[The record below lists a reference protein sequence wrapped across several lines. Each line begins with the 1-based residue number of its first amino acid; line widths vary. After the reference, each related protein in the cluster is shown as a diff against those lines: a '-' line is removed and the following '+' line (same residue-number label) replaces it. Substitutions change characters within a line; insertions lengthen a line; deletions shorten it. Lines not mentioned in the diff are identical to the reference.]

1 MRQTYGMMAGMASNP
16 PKAPVTAGYIRVS
29 SAKQRDQ
36 SESPA
41 NQRQRLLQAGAT
53 VVFEDLAV
61 SGFCKAQRKNAEGWK
76 QLWVAIEQGAIRRLI
91 ACRMDRYGRRDGLV
105 MELAEHCEAHGV
117 SFETLAGGAVD
128 LHNPSSWLSMKME
141 MLLAEHYS
149 RQLSSNIRNAQAAAI
164 SRGVV
169 AFTSAHLGW
178 HLRRIE
184 GTRHGVEQHPD
195 RWDDARLAVLRYIEG
210 EWSME
215 AMSTW
220 IHERHGVMKTAG
232 SLLKW
237 LHSHSIRG
245 HYGKRDG
252 EVLIANCFPPL
263 ISEEESDR
271 LRLRLKA
278 NQRKRSS
285 TRAAHYTYPLSGV
298 TKCQHCG
305 GTLNYSCVRR
315 TDGSGWYRY
324 LRCPSRQAT
333 CPAGGRRL
341 PEWMVEDS
349 MLAGLGRVDLDAL
362 QVLQRKPEQS
372 KPTKELLAAKKRLRT
387 LETLLAEG
395 EDPDLRASYQRQ
407 VDALAALEGPQ
418 EQAAAT
424 GLGALLRR
432 LSVGSA
438 GWYDR
443 LGDGERN
450 GVWLQS
456 LEGAAPV
463 DLLAERGEGW
473 LRRVAHP
480 QFRL

>member
-1 MRQTYGMMAGMASNP
+1 MMAAMASTP
-16 PKAPVTAGYIRVS
+16 STAPVTAGYIRVS
-29 SAKQRDQ
+29 SAKQRDA

-41 NQRQRLLQAGAT
+41 NQRLRLQQAGAS
-53 VVFEDLAV
+53 VIFEDLAI
-61 SGFCKAQRKNAEGWK
+61 SGYRKEQRKNAEGWK
-76 QLWVAIEQGAIRRLI
+76 RLWAAIEQGTISRLI

-128 LHNPSSWLSMKME
+128 LRNPSSWLSMKME
-141 MLLAEHYS
+141 MLMAEHYS
-149 RQLSSNIRNAQAAAI
+149 RQLSANIKSAQAAAI
-164 SRGVV
+164 DRNIV
-169 AFTSAHLGW
+169 AFTSKHLGW

-184 GTRHGVEQHPD
+184 GTRHGVEQHPE
-195 RWDDARLAVLRYIEG
+195 RWDDARSAVLKYIEG
-210 EWSME
+210 GWSME
-215 AMSTW
+215 VMSAW
-220 IHERHGVMKTAG
+220 IYKRHGVMKTAG

-252 EVLIANCFPPL
+252 EVLIANAFPAL
-263 ISEEESDR
+263 IDEAESDQ

-285 TRAAHYTYPLSGV
+285 TRAEHYTYPLSGV

-305 GTLNYSCVRR
+305 GTLNYSCIKKEKSAV
-315 TDGSGWYRY
+315 WYRY
-324 LRCPSRQAT
+324 LRCPSRQAM

-349 MLAGLGRVDLDAL
+349 MLAALEMVDLDAL
-362 QVLQRKPEQS
+362 QALQRRPEQS

-387 LETLLAEG
+387 LEMLLADG

-418 EQAAAT
+418 QQVAAT
-424 GLGALLRR
+424 GLRAVLQRI
-432 LSVGSA
+432 SVGSA
-438 GWYDR
+438 GWYSR
-443 LGDGERN
+443 LGDGEKN
-450 GVWLQS
+450 GVWLQAVD
-456 LEGAAPV
+456 GFAPV
-463 DLLAERGEGW
+463 DLLADRGEGW
-473 LRRVAHP
+473 LQRVAQP
-480 QFRL
+480 MFRL